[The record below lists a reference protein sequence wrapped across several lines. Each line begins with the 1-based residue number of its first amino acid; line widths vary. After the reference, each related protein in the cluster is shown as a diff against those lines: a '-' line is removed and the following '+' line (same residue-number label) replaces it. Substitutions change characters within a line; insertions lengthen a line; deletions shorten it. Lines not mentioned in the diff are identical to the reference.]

1 MAEAD
6 GTQEDRTEAAT
17 TRRLQRAREEGQV
30 PISRELASLA
40 GLAGASIG
48 LLLFAPS
55 AAGGLA
61 RHLAGF
67 LGQASALDIDRGVG
81 GPLRLAGLAALR
93 AAAPMA
99 LGAMLAGTLAVLLQ
113 TGLLLHLGA
122 LRPNFARIN
131 PRAGLKRLLG
141 AEGLVE
147 ALKSAAKVGGMA
159 LIIWWVLAG
168 EMAGLLAAPFVDAA
182 ALAARC
188 ARPVAHVLIAVLL
201 AQTAITRGGPA
212 VGSAA
217 PRQHPAHEP
226 PGGARR
232 AEGDRGRPQDQN
244 AVPPT
249 AHAAGPQAHAG
260 RGAEGH
266 GGDHQPDALR
276 CRTGLRPG

>member
-113 TGLLLHLGA
+113 TGLLLHSGRAASQFRPHQPARRPEAPARRRGPGRGAEIRRQGRRDGADHLVGAGGRDGRPARRA
-122 LRPNFARIN
+122 LRRCR
-131 PRAGLKRLLG
+131 RAGRTLRPPGG
-141 AEGLVE
+141 AC
-147 ALKSAAKVGGMA
+147 ADRRAAGA
-159 LIIWWVLAG
+159 
-168 EMAGLLAAPFVDAA
+168 D
-182 ALAARC
+182 RD
-188 ARPVAHVLIAVLL
+188 H
-201 AQTAITRGGPA
+201 RGGPA